1 MEFGFFTSGVL
12 MYMAEQSANKVRA
25 SNNERT
31 IVVNHLND
39 AYADGRLNLDE
50 ATDRIAQVH
59 DTVYRED
66 LYALIQDL
74 PTKRETVVPLPASP
88 LPPESPA
95 RTSRV
100 DWFVSLFG
108 DIKRQ
113 GVWRSPERSLFITL
127 FGDAKLDYRQA
138 SHSERVSTVTHIA
151 LFGDMNVTVPAG
163 IRVIS
168 RNFMIFGDREGG
180 NIETDDPDAQT
191 IVVRNFAIF
200 GDAKIRT
207 GE

>member
-1 MEFGFFTSGVL
+1 MR
-12 MYMAEQSANKVRA
+12 MAEQTENENKVRA
-25 SNNERT
+25 STNERA

-39 AYADGRLNLDE
+39 AYADGRLDLDD
-50 ATDRIAQVH
+50 ATDRIARVH

-66 LYALIQDL
+66 LYALVQDL
-74 PTKRETVVPLPASP
+74 PSKRETVAPLSSSPTPTPPA
-88 LPPESPA
+88 A
-95 RTSRV
+95 KTSRV

-163 IRVIS
+163 IRVVS

-180 NIETDDPDAQT
+180 NIEIDDPDAQT
-191 IVVRNFAIF
+191 IVVRNFAVF
-200 GDAKIRT
+200 GDTRIRT